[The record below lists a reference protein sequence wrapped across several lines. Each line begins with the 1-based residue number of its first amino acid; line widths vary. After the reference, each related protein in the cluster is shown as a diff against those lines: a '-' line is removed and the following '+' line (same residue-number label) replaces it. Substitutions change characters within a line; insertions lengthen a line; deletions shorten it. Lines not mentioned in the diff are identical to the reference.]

1 MSRQLTCHAYSKY
14 KKSKAAL
21 FAVINAVRISKY
33 TFFDKFKVVNFSISL
48 NLYASSSK
56 FHDEFT
62 HQFITRA
69 REVFSNDELTHYTQL
84 KD

>member
-1 MSRQLTCHAYSKY
+1 LNRHVYSKY

-48 NLYASSSK
+48 NLHASSK
-56 FHDEFT
+56 FQDEFT
-62 HQFITRA
+62 HQFVTRA
-69 REVFSNDELTHYTQL
+69 GEAFSNDELTRYTQL